1 MSAGVIEAAFLA
13 ERGKLLASLIRL
25 ARNFDDAE
33 DVLSESLLE
42 AHAHWHNQV
51 PTNPAAWLLTVAKRK
66 LLDRRRQEKRRREL
80 TLQHFTPAL
89 LTDSP
94 TDEELPDDSLRL
106 IFTCCHP
113 VLSPEARIALTLRT
127 LGGLSTTEIARAFL
141 VEEATMAQRLVR
153 AKRKIALA
161 GVPYAIPSQADLPE
175 RLDSVLQV
183 LYLIFNEAY
192 AATEGQELQR
202 GALAQE
208 AIRLSKLLLEW
219 LAKEPEM
226 EPEAE
231 GLHALLCLTHARRD
245 ARVDSKGRLVTLDQQ
260 DRALWRHEEIQA
272 AKQLLERALRR
283 KRPGPYQLHAAIMA
297 LHSEATS
304 AQQTDWPQILLLY
317 GELLR
322 FDQSPTVL
330 LNMAVALAHAKSW
343 AHAEPLLASIQ
354 GLEDYYPFHAA
365 RAHCALALGRPA
377 EARAAFQRAL
387 MLTRNAVERD
397 YLSRQLAAQQ

>member
-42 AHAHWHNQV
+42 AHAHWRNEV

-89 LTDSP
+89 LTD
-94 TDEELPDDSLRL
+94 TTTEEELPDDSLRL

-161 GVPYAIPSQADLPE
+161 GVPYAIPSKADLPE

-183 LYLIFNEAY
+183 LFLIFNEAY
-192 AATEGQELQR
+192 AATEGSQLQR
-202 GALAQE
+202 TDLAQE

-219 LAKEPEM
+219 LPQ

-245 ARVDSKGRLVTLDQQ
+245 ARVDAKGHLVTLDQQ
-260 DRALWRHEEIQA
+260 DRGLWRHDEIQA
-272 AKQLLERALRR
+272 AKQVLDQALRR
-283 KRPGPYQLHAAIMA
+283 KRLGPYQLHAAIMA
-297 LHSEATS
+297 LHCEAAS

-322 FDQSPTVL
+322 FDQSPTVM

-343 AHAEPLLASIQ
+343 AQAEPLLASIQ